1 VGGAVTEV
9 SIDVDRTVARTVGID
24 AQGVLVS
31 STMDD
36 VQIAAMKVAV
46 DARGKVRTTDG
57 NGVGASA
64 VRARP
69 ATTTS
74 RHRPTVVRTLSG
86 SPGAVVAAGDAVHG
100 IALSPDGATLY
111 AILSDRLLAIDVSRY
126 T

>member
-24 AQGVLVS
+24 EQGVLV

-86 SPGAVVAAGDAVHG
+86 SPVAVVDAGDAVHG